1 MEEEHQSASPPK
13 ENPAPGRNTNFEGE
27 DAGKV
32 KLAKAL
38 SLAAVIMAG
47 IAFFMAIVDSIICRY
62 SETNLRTGATVILA
76 MLEEKCDQRIGPS
89 RAHISN
95 VPSCWRYMDLWWLDT
110 IIGVG
115 CAVSAFVLL
124 KIKKGTCCI
133 IIILAAIG
141 VGFAGFAIFHT
152 FGACI
157 ICADHRAD
165 IAEAKRKMQEEA
177 RKMQEAARKM
187 QSMHG

>member
-62 SETNLRTGATVILA
+62 SEKGFDGITRTGPI
-76 MLEEKCDQRIGPS
+76 LEEECKCEDVDCNP
-89 RAHISN
+89 
-95 VPSCWRYMDLWWLDT
+95 CWRYMDLWWLGT
-110 IIGVG
+110 IVAVG

-177 RKMQEAARKM
+177 RKMQEEARKM

>member
-47 IAFFMAIVDSIICRY
+47 IAFLMAIVDSIICRY
-62 SETNLRTGATVILA
+62 SQTNFSGVTVILA
-76 MLEEKCDQRIGPS
+76 ILEKECDQRIGPT
-89 RAHISN
+89 ISN
-95 VPSCWRYMDLWWLDT
+95 LPSCWRYMDLWWLDT
-110 IIGVG
+110 IIAVG

-124 KIKKGTCCI
+124 KIKKSTCCI
-133 IIILAAIG
+133 IIILASIG
-141 VGFAGFAIFHT
+141 VGFGGLAILHT

-157 ICADHRAD
+157 ICADNRAD
-165 IAEAKRKMQEEA
+165 IAEANRKIAEQN
-177 RKMQEAARKM
+177 RKM
-187 QSMHG
+187 QSIIG

>member
-32 KLAKAL
+32 KLAKQL

-47 IAFFMAIVDSIICRY
+47 IAFLMSIVDSIICRY
-62 SETNLRTGATVILA
+62 SMTVGSVTVIHA
-76 MLEEKCDQRIGPS
+76 ILEVYPDCVGDK
-89 RAHISN
+89 
-95 VPSCWRYMDLWWLDT
+95 CWRYMDLWWLDT

-133 IIILAAIG
+133 IIILASIG
-141 VGFAGFAIFHT
+141 VGFGGLAILHT
-152 FGACI
+152 LGACI
-157 ICADHRAD
+157 LCADNRAD
-165 IAEAKRKMQEEA
+165 YEEAKRMY
-177 RKMQEAARKM
+177 
-187 QSMHG
+187 G